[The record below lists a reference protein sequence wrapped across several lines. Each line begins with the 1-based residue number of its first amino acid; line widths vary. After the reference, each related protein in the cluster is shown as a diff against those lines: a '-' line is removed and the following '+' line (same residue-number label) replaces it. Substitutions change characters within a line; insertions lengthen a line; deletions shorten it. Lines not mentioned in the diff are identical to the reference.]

1 MRSLCRLCYAV
12 QLVSITLTKT
22 KLIKIIQV
30 FFKQYPHYYYRYKI
44 TIMIIFIRPKIVS
57 GTVTDLDVSTQV
69 KGKMC
74 RVRMELISLA

>member
-1 MRSLCRLCYAV
+1 MQTLLCSTTRIDNLNKNQADKNHT
-12 QLVSITLTKT
+12 S
-22 KLIKIIQV
+22 